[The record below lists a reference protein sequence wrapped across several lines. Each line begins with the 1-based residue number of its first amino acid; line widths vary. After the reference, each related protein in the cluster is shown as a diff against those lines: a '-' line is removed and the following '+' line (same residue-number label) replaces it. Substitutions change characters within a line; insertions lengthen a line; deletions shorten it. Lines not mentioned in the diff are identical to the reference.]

1 MGFNISGLAR
11 GTFQHLFDLG
21 DEDLRR
27 HDARRVIADRPRA
40 FPCRVSLV
48 DAEVGEEL
56 ILVHH
61 EHLPARSPFR
71 SGHAIYVR
79 VNAEDRQL
87 SRDEVP
93 SLLRSRTL
101 SLRAFDRDAMM
112 RAAEL
117 VDGREVE
124 QALARML
131 EDPAVAFLHI
141 HYAAPGC
148 FAARVDRSGR

>member
-1 MGFNISGLAR
+1 MGFKVSGLTR
-11 GTFQHLFDLG
+11 NTFEHLFDLD
-21 DEDLRR
+21 DEELRR
-27 HDARRVIADRPRA
+27 HDARRVVADRPHA

-61 EHLPARSPFR
+61 DHLPMASPFR

-79 VNAEDRQL
+79 VAAEDQQL
-87 SRDEVP
+87 STDEVP
-93 SLLRSRTL
+93 SLFLTRTL
-101 SLRAFDRDAMM
+101 SLRAFDGDAMM

-117 VDGREVE
+117 VDGRDVE
-124 QALARML
+124 AVIDRLL
-131 EDPAVAFLHI
+131 GDPAVAFIHV

-148 FAARVDRSGR
+148 FAARVDRS